1 MKISIPPPGRAGET
15 PRGGGERNIFKE
27 KYGAKVEFPNG
38 LRVGSVGEVRI
49 FSGTTQ

>member
-1 MKISIPPPGRAGET
+1 MKISIPPLEGQGKLQGVGVKA
-15 PRGGGERNIFKE
+15 NIFKE
-27 KYGAKVEFPNG
+27 NYGAKVEFPNG